1 MSYNLYL
8 VRMPA
13 DASEEEI
20 GEAATKLA
28 GADFPDT
35 PADPEIEA
43 RKRALADTM
52 LAAFPELE
60 EFQFDYAEIA
70 RVDGVTESE
79 ARERHRWIELVGPE
93 DGARITI
100 DLMDTWASV
109 NMPYGR
115 DENADADMA
124 ELWRYLEVLAREG
137 DFVVYDPQGP
147 NVVDLAAGPDGDGGA
162 EVKPKAEKRSRW
174 RFW

>member
-1 MSYNLYL
+1 MSYDLYL
-8 VRMPA
+8 LRMPA
-13 DASEEEI
+13 DATEEEI
-20 GEAATKLA
+20 GEAARELA
-28 GADFPDT
+28 EADFPDT

-43 RKRALADTM
+43 RKRVLADTM
-52 LAAFPELE
+52 LAAFPELQE
-60 EFQFDYAEIA
+60 AQFDYTEIA
-70 RVDGVTESE
+70 RFEGITEFE
-79 ARERHRWIELVGPE
+79 ARQRHRWIELVGPV

-137 DFVVYDPQGP
+137 DFVVWDPQGP
-147 NVVDLAAGPDGDGGA
+147 NVVDLAAGPDGEGGA
-162 EVKPKAEKRSRW
+162 EAKPKESKQSRW

>member
-1 MSYNLYL
+1 MSYDLYL
-8 VRMPA
+8 LRMPA

-20 GEAATKLA
+20 GEEVKKLA
-28 GADFPDT
+28 ESNFPDT
-35 PADPEIEA
+35 PADPEVEA

-52 LAAFPELE
+52 LAAFPELKE
-60 EFQFDYAEIA
+60 VEFDYPEIA
-70 RVDGVTESE
+70 RFEGITEPE
-79 ARERHRWIELVGPE
+79 ARQRHRRIELVGPE

-100 DLMDTWASV
+100 DLIDTWASIS
-109 NMPYGR
+109 MPYGR

-147 NVVDLAAGPDGDGGA
+147 NVVDLAAGPDGEGGKA
-162 EVKPKAEKRSRW
+162 VKPTEEKQSRW